1 MKQDKINREIRK
13 RHYTYTLLD
22 YILSNSTYFDFF
34 SLDTFQVLMHT
45 KYVGSICL
53 STEKV
58 IGSEF
63 FLFSFLTLDL
73 PIKKFLE
80 DHNISSKEIGLL
92 ISSVNQL
99 NSKVLIDKKDF
110 YFRKIF
116 KDFQLSKIKPLK
128 YAHEVNLLLEKTAE
142 NALLRFK
149 TPVITPEIFLIT
161 LMEEKNNKSG
171 KLLKKLLK
179 TESNWYLLRYK
190 LIKRIHL
197 QESEIKSKVKKNE
210 HYFTYL
216 LKICLSELEFN
227 TLIEQN
233 SLATGSSFFRN
244 QVVYELLSL
253 DFLKMLYQEIHNSL
267 VNTAIRKYSF

>member
-1 MKQDKINREIRK
+1 MKQEKITREIRK

-53 STEKV
+53 PNEKV

-80 DHNISSKEIGLL
+80 EHDISSKELGTL
-92 ISSVNQL
+92 ISSINQL
-99 NSKVLIDKKDF
+99 SSRSLVDKRNF

-116 KDFQLSKIKPLK
+116 KDFQISNIKPLK
-128 YAHEVNLLLEKTAE
+128 YAHEVNLLFEKTAE

-161 LMEEKNNKSG
+161 LMEEKTNKSG

-227 TLIEQN
+227 TLIDQN

-244 QVVYELLSL
+244 QVVYEILGL
-253 DFLKMLYQEIHNSL
+253 DFLKILYQEIHQSL
-267 VNTAIRKYSF
+267 INTDSRKYSF

>member
-1 MKQDKINREIRK
+1 MKQDKINCEIRK

>member
-22 YILSNSTYFDFF
+22 YIFSNSTYFDFF
-34 SLDTFQVLMHT
+34 SLDTFQVLIHT

-80 DHNISSKEIGLL
+80 DHNISSKEMGLL

-99 NSKVLIDKKDF
+99 NSKALIDKKDF

>member
-80 DHNISSKEIGLL
+80 DHNISSKEMGLL

-99 NSKVLIDKKDF
+99 NSKALIDKKDF

-267 VNTAIRKYSF
+267 ANTAIRKYSL

>member
-80 DHNISSKEIGLL
+80 DHNINSKEMGLL

-99 NSKVLIDKKDF
+99 NTKALIDKKDF

-116 KDFQLSKIKPLK
+116 KDFQLSKIQPLK

-253 DFLKMLYQEIHNSL
+253 DFLKMLYHEIHNSL
-267 VNTAIRKYSF
+267 ANTAIRKYSF

>member
-22 YILSNSTYFDFF
+22 YIFSNSTYFDFF

-80 DHNISSKEIGLL
+80 DHNISSKELGLL
-92 ISSVNQL
+92 ISSINQL
-99 NSKVLIDKKDF
+99 NSKALIDKKDF

-267 VNTAIRKYSF
+267 ANTAIRKYSF

>member
-34 SLDTFQVLMHT
+34 SLDTFQVLIHT

-80 DHNISSKEIGLL
+80 DHNISSKEMGLL

-99 NSKVLIDKKDF
+99 NSKALIDKKDF

>member
-244 QVVYELLSL
+244 QVVYELLSI

-267 VNTAIRKYSF
+267 NNTAIRKYSF

>member
-80 DHNISSKEIGLL
+80 DHNISSKEMGLL

>member
-22 YILSNSTYFDFF
+22 YIFSNSTYFDFF

-80 DHNISSKEIGLL
+80 DHNISSKELGLL
-92 ISSVNQL
+92 ISSINQL
-99 NSKVLIDKKDF
+99 NSKALIDKKDF

-244 QVVYELLSL
+244 QVIYELLSL

-267 VNTAIRKYSF
+267 ANTTIRKYSF

>member
-80 DHNISSKEIGLL
+80 DHNISSKEMGLL

-99 NSKVLIDKKDF
+99 NSKALIDKKDF

-116 KDFQLSKIKPLK
+116 KDFQLSKIQPLK

-253 DFLKMLYQEIHNSL
+253 DFLKMLYHEIHNSL
-267 VNTAIRKYSF
+267 ANTAIRKYSF

>member
-1 MKQDKINREIRK
+1 MKQDKINLEIRK

-80 DHNISSKEIGLL
+80 DHNISSKEMGLL

-99 NSKVLIDKKDF
+99 NSKALIDKKDF

-253 DFLKMLYQEIHNSL
+253 DFLKMLYHEIHNSL
-267 VNTAIRKYSF
+267 ANTAIRKYSF

>member
-34 SLDTFQVLMHT
+34 SLDTFQVLIHT

-80 DHNISSKEIGLL
+80 DHNISSKEMGLL

-99 NSKVLIDKKDF
+99 NSKALIDKKDF

-197 QESEIKSKVKKNE
+197 QESEIKSKVRKNE

-227 TLIEQN
+227 TLIDQN
-233 SLATGSSFFRN
+233 SLATASSFFRN
-244 QVVYELLSL
+244 QVVYEILG
-253 DFLKMLYQEIHNSL
+253 
-267 VNTAIRKYSF
+267 

>member
-1 MKQDKINREIRK
+1 
-13 RHYTYTLLD
+13 
-22 YILSNSTYFDFF
+22 
-34 SLDTFQVLMHT
+34 MHT

>member
-1 MKQDKINREIRK
+1 MKQEKINCEIRK

-34 SLDTFQVLMHT
+34 SFDTFQVLMHT

-80 DHNISSKEIGLL
+80 DHNISSKEMGLL
-92 ISSVNQL
+92 ISSANQL
-99 NSKVLIDKKDF
+99 NSKALIDKKDF

>member
-1 MKQDKINREIRK
+1 MQQDKINCEIRK

-80 DHNISSKEIGLL
+80 DHNIDSKEMGRL
-92 ISSVNQL
+92 ISSANEL
-99 NSKVLIDKKDF
+99 NSKALVDKKNF
-110 YFRKIF
+110 YLRKIF
-116 KDFQLSKIKPLK
+116 KYFQISKIKPLK

-161 LMEEKNNKSG
+161 LMEEKNSKSG

-227 TLIEQN
+227 TLIDQN

-244 QVVYELLSL
+244 QVVYDVLSL

-267 VNTAIRKYSF
+267 ANTEIRKYSF

>member
-1 MKQDKINREIRK
+1 MKQEKINREIRK

-34 SLDTFQVLMHT
+34 SLDTFQVLMYT

-53 STEKV
+53 SNEKV

-73 PIKKFLE
+73 PIKKILE
-80 DHNISSKEIGLL
+80 EHHINLKELGLL
-92 ISSVNQL
+92 ISSINQL
-99 NSKVLIDKKDF
+99 NSKSFIDKKDF
-110 YFRKIF
+110 YLRKIF
-116 KDFQLSKIKPLK
+116 KDFQISKIKPLK
-128 YAHEVNLLLEKTAE
+128 YAHEVNIILEKTAE

-149 TPVITPEIFLIT
+149 TPVITPEILLIT

-190 LIKRIHL
+190 LIKQIHL

-227 TLIEQN
+227 TLIDQN

-244 QVVYELLSL
+244 NVVYQLLSL
-253 DFLKMLYQEIHNSL
+253 DFLKMVYHEIHHSL
-267 VNTAIRKYSF
+267 ANIESRKYSF

>member
-80 DHNISSKEIGLL
+80 DHNISSKEMGLL
-92 ISSVNQL
+92 ISSINQL
-99 NSKVLIDKKDF
+99 NSKALIDKKDF

-253 DFLKMLYQEIHNSL
+253 DFLKMLYHEIHNSL
-267 VNTAIRKYSF
+267 ANTAIRKYSF

>member
-34 SLDTFQVLMHT
+34 SLDTFLVLIHT

-80 DHNISSKEIGLL
+80 DHNISSKEMGLL
-92 ISSVNQL
+92 ISSANQL
-99 NSKVLIDKKDF
+99 NSKALIDKKDF

>member
-1 MKQDKINREIRK
+1 MKHEKINREIRK

-34 SLDTFQVLMHT
+34 SLDTFQVLIHT
-45 KYVGSICL
+45 KYMGSICL
-53 STEKV
+53 SNEKV

-80 DHNISSKEIGLL
+80 EHNINSKDLGLL
-92 ISSVNQL
+92 ISSLNQL
-99 NSKVLIDKKDF
+99 TSKSLVDKKDF

-116 KDFQLSKIKPLK
+116 KNFQISKLKPLK
-128 YAHEVNLLLEKTAE
+128 YAHEVNLILEKTSE

-161 LMEEKNNKSG
+161 LMEEKTNKSG

-227 TLIEQN
+227 TLIDQN

-244 QVVYELLSL
+244 QVIYELLSL
-253 DFLKMLYQEIHNSL
+253 DFLKMLYQEIHYSL
-267 VNTAIRKYSF
+267 ENTEIRKYSF

>member
-80 DHNISSKEIGLL
+80 DHNISSKEMGLL

-99 NSKVLIDKKDF
+99 NSKALIDKKDF

-116 KDFQLSKIKPLK
+116 KDFQLSKIQPLK

-161 LMEEKNNKSG
+161 LMEEQNNKSG

-253 DFLKMLYQEIHNSL
+253 DFLKMLYHEIHNSL
-267 VNTAIRKYSF
+267 ANTAIRKYSF

>member
-34 SLDTFQVLMHT
+34 SLDTFQVLIHT

-80 DHNISSKEIGLL
+80 DHNICSKEMGLL

-99 NSKVLIDKKDF
+99 NSKALIDKKDF

>member
-22 YILSNSTYFDFF
+22 YIFSNSTYFDFF

-80 DHNISSKEIGLL
+80 DHNISSKELGLL
-92 ISSVNQL
+92 ISSINQL
-99 NSKVLIDKKDF
+99 NSKALIDKKDF

-244 QVVYELLSL
+244 QVIYELLSL

-267 VNTAIRKYSF
+267 ANTAIRKYSF

>member
-80 DHNISSKEIGLL
+80 DHNINSKEMGLL

-99 NSKVLIDKKDF
+99 NSKALIDKKDF

>member
-13 RHYTYTLLD
+13 RHYTYTLLY

-80 DHNISSKEIGLL
+80 DHNISSKEMGLL

-99 NSKVLIDKKDF
+99 NSKALIDKKDF

-116 KDFQLSKIKPLK
+116 KDFQLSKIQPLK

-161 LMEEKNNKSG
+161 LMEEQNNKSG

-253 DFLKMLYQEIHNSL
+253 DFLKMLYHEIHNSL
-267 VNTAIRKYSF
+267 ANTAIRKYSF

>member
-22 YILSNSTYFDFF
+22 YIFSNSTYFDFF

-53 STEKV
+53 STEKI

-80 DHNISSKEIGLL
+80 DHNISSKELGLL
-92 ISSVNQL
+92 ISSINQL
-99 NSKVLIDKKDF
+99 NSKALIDKKDF
-110 YFRKIF
+110 YFRKVF

>member
-80 DHNISSKEIGLL
+80 DHNISSKEMGLL

-99 NSKVLIDKKDF
+99 NSKALIDKKDF

-253 DFLKMLYQEIHNSL
+253 DFLKMLYHEIHNSL
-267 VNTAIRKYSF
+267 ANTAIRKYSF

>member
-1 MKQDKINREIRK
+1 MKQDQINREIRK

-80 DHNISSKEIGLL
+80 DHNISSKEMGLL

>member
-22 YILSNSTYFDFF
+22 YIFSNSTYFDFF
-34 SLDTFQVLMHT
+34 SLDTFQVLIHT

-80 DHNISSKEIGLL
+80 DHNICSKEMGLL

-99 NSKVLIDKKDF
+99 NSKALIDKKDF

-267 VNTAIRKYSF
+267 ANTAIRKYSF

>member
-80 DHNISSKEIGLL
+80 DHNISSKEMGLL

-99 NSKVLIDKKDF
+99 NTKALIDKKDF

-116 KDFQLSKIKPLK
+116 KDFQLSKIQPLK

-253 DFLKMLYQEIHNSL
+253 DFLKMLYHEIHNSL
-267 VNTAIRKYSF
+267 ANTAIRKYSF

>member
-1 MKQDKINREIRK
+1 MKQDKINREIIK

-34 SLDTFQVLMHT
+34 SLDTFQVLIHT

-80 DHNISSKEIGLL
+80 DHNISSKEMGLL

-99 NSKVLIDKKDF
+99 NSKALIDKKDF

>member
-22 YILSNSTYFDFF
+22 YIFSNSTYFDFF

-53 STEKV
+53 STEKI

-80 DHNISSKEIGLL
+80 DHNISSKELGLL
-92 ISSVNQL
+92 ISSINQL
-99 NSKVLIDKKDF
+99 NSKALIDKKDF
-110 YFRKIF
+110 YFRKVF

-267 VNTAIRKYSF
+267 ANTAIRKYSF